1 MSRLTLKEFTRC
13 AQGHV
18 AEGHTPP
25 GYRSFWQGLCA
36 PPCSGPDICHSRPRL
51 T

>member
-25 GYRSFWQGLCA
+25 GYRSFWQALM
-36 PPCSGPDICHSRPRL
+36 PCPARDQTCVTQDL